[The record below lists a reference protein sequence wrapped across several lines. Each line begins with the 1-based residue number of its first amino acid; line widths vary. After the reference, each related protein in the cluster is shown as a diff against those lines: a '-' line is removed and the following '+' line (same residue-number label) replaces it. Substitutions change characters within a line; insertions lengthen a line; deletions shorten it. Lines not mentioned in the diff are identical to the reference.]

1 MDFKNTIIIMT
12 SNVGASKLFEGSKTT
27 GFVTAAKASERNER
41 EEVLKSLKETFRPE
55 FLNRLTEED
64 IEKIASNMLAE
75 ISKRVES
82 NGITL
87 TFTPEVVKLLA
98 KVGYDVTYGAR
109 PLRRAIQTKI
119 EDSFAECMLESKY
132 GEGDSVECY
141 LGDDEKICYRKK

>member
-1 MDFKNTIIIMT
+1 MT
-12 SNVGASKLFEGSKTT
+12 D
-27 GFVTAAKASERNER
+27 AKASERNDR

-55 FLNRLTEED
+55 FLNRIDEIVVFNRLTEED

-75 ISKRVES
+75 ISKGVES